1 MRERLLARL
10 RLVGAPRTTCS
21 SAWPASA
28 MTRPGGTAA
37 PEGRYREYWTS
48 YGSGELGQGAETR
61 RLRPGRP
68 VPVHRPGGAHGP
80 GAETGYLP
88 FEGDRTLAL
97 ILGKAVMRADDT
109 GITDP
114 MVTRQILRER
124 A

>member
-1 MRERLLARL
+1 MRERLLDRL

-28 MTRPGGTAA
+28 MTRPGRGDQYLCIVAAGRTA
-37 PEGRYREYWTS
+37 
-48 YGSGELGQGAETR
+48 
-61 RLRPGRP
+61 
-68 VPVHRPGGAHGP
+68 P

-88 FEGDRTLAL
+88 FEGDRALAL
-97 ILGKAVMRADDT
+97 ILGRAVMPADDT

-114 MVTRQILRER
+114 MISRQILRER

>member
-1 MRERLLARL
+1 MRERLLDRL

-37 PEGRYREYWTS
+37 PEGR
-48 YGSGELGQGAETR
+48 
-61 RLRPGRP
+61 
-68 VPVHRPGGAHGP
+68 PGGAHGP

-88 FEGDRTLAL
+88 FEGDRTLVL
-97 ILGKAVMRADDT
+97 IFDKAVMPAGDT

-114 MVTRQILRER
+114 MATRQMLRER